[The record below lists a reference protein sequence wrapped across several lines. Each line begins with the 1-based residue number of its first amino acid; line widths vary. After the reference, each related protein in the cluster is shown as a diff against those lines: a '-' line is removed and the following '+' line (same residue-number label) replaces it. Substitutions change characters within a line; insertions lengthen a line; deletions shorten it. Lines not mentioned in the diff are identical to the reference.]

1 MAMAMTLVGLVAVAC
16 GGGSKSTSSTTTP
29 ASVETT
35 GSTAGS
41 VGGVDTTQCIAAGQ
55 AIAAAEAAIPQAIA
69 GNVPDLSSQL
79 QAMQTFAASA
89 PEEIRSDLGVVVDAF
104 AQFAQIIQDANLQ
117 PGQTPSAATI
127 AQLTQAASALNTTE
141 ITTALQNVNT
151 WIAQNC
157 SV

>member
-1 MAMAMTLVGLVAVAC
+1 MAMAMTLVGLVAAAC
-16 GGGSKSTSSTTTP
+16 GGGSNSSSSTTTP
-29 ASVETT
+29 PSVETT
-35 GSTAGS
+35 GTAGS
-41 VGGVDTTQCIAAGQ
+41 IGGFDTTQCIAAGQ

-69 GNVPDLSSQL
+69 GTVPDLSTQL
-79 QAMQTFAASA
+79 QAMQTFAQSA
-89 PEEIRSDLGVVVDAF
+89 PEEIKADLQVVVDAF
-104 AQFAQIIQDANLQ
+104 GQFAQIIQDANLQ

-127 AQLTQAASALNTTE
+127 AQLTQAASALNTSE